1 MSDAQVMTERRPLP
15 YYLVQ
20 SAFATSRADE
30 FGVSRSR
37 MRASDLQ
44 NPFRGVRSVGLDLDD
59 LVHRCRAAAVFMG
72 ERDAFSHSTA
82 LGLWGA
88 PLPADRDG
96 ADAALHIGTHGTTR
110 RRRAGVVGHRLA
122 RATSVR
128 ASPDGLVT
136 VAPATAWCQF
146 ASQQGDRTD
155 EVMLLALVSAADYL
169 ITGRRTQGGREPA
182 ICTTEEMHAT
192 VAARESAR
200 GARLLNQALALM
212 CAGVDS
218 PKETELRLVLVAAG
232 LGAPDVGHVIQT
244 RLGPLTPDLAY
255 PLRRVLIE
263 YEGDLH
269 RTDRR
274 RWRGDF
280 DRVRAFQQAGWT
292 VIRVNSDDLIDAV
305 RCAALIAHLR
315 ALLA

>member
-1 MSDAQVMTERRPLP
+1 MMTARRPLP
-15 YYLVQ
+15 YYLTQ
-20 SAFATSRADE
+20 SAFATARADE

-44 NPFRGVRSVGLDLDD
+44 TPFRGVRSVGLDLAD

-72 ERDAFSHSTA
+72 EGEAFSHSTA

-88 PLPADRDG
+88 PLPAGLDR
-96 ADAALHIGTHGTTR
+96 ADAALHIGTFGTTR

-122 RATSVR
+122 QETTVSAGL
-128 ASPDGLVT
+128 AGLVT
-136 VAPATAWCQF
+136 VEPATAWCQF
-146 ASQQGDRTD
+146 ASQGVASQSGDRSNEAT
-155 EVMLLALVSAADYL
+155 LLALVSVADHL
-169 ITGRRTQGGREPA
+169 ITGARRRGGRNQA
-182 ICTTEEMHAT
+182 ICSVDEMHAA
-192 VAARESAR
+192 VAAYGSAR
-200 GARLLNQALALM
+200 GARVLRKALTLM
-212 CAGVDS
+212 RTGVDS
-218 PKETELRLVLVAAG
+218 PKETELRLMLVAAG
-232 LGAPDVGHVIQT
+232 LGAPEVGYVIPT
-244 RLGPLTPDLAY
+244 RLGPLMPDLAY

-263 YEGDLH
+263 YEGDMH

-292 VIRVNSDDLIDAV
+292 VIRVNSDDLVDAA
-305 RCAALIAHLR
+305 RRAAVLGQLR

>member
-15 YYLVQ
+15 YFLTQ
-20 SAFATSRADE
+20 SAFATSRAAE
-30 FGVSRSR
+30 LGVSRSR

-44 NPFRGVRSVGLDLDD
+44 NPFRGVRSAGLNLEDLIQ
-59 LVHRCRAAAVFMG
+59 RCRAAAAFMG
-72 ERDAFSHSTA
+72 EQDAFSHSTA

-88 PLPADRDG
+88 PLPADLDG
-96 ADAALHIGTHGTTR
+96 AHVALHIGTHGTTR
-110 RRRAGVVGHRLA
+110 RRRGGVVGHRRA
-122 RATSVR
+122 RETTVRTS
-128 ASPDGLVT
+128 SDGLVT

-146 ASQQGDRTD
+146 ASQRGVRTD
-155 EVMLLALVSAADYL
+155 EEMLLALVSAADYL
-169 ITGRRTQGGREPA
+169 ITGQRTHG
-182 ICTTEEMHAT
+182 
-192 VAARESAR
+192 ARERATCTIAEMYAAATSHGSAR
-200 GARLLNQALALM
+200 GARLLTQALALM

-218 PKETELRLVLVAAG
+218 PKETELRLVLVTAG
-232 LGAPDVGHVIQT
+232 LEAPEVGHVIQT
-244 RLGPLTPDLAY
+244 RLGLLTPDLAY

-292 VIRVNSDDLIDAV
+292 VIRVNSDDLTDPV
-305 RCAALIAHLR
+305 RCAALINQLR